1 MRDATFEVRAGE
13 IVGVAG
19 LVGCGKSE
27 LGLALGG
34 VIPAHG
40 EIAVHAEAVRLRS
53 PRAAMAAGIGFIPE
67 DRKRSAI
74 FPTRS
79 VLHNLSA
86 AWSSRLTR
94 LGVIN
99 VGERAAH
106 GERRR
111 SSASASRRSSLRRV
125 DPATL
130 RRQPAEGRARP
141 LLRARAAR

>member
-1 MRDATFEVRAGE
+1 MRAGE

-27 LGLALGG
+27 LALALAG
-34 VIPAHG
+34 VVPADG
-40 EIAVHAEAVRLRS
+40 EISVHSEAVRMRS
-53 PRAAMAAGIGFIPE
+53 PRSAMAAGIGFIPE

-86 AWSSRLTR
+86 AWSSRLAR
-94 LGVIN
+94 LGVLN
-99 VGERAAH
+99 VGNEQRM
-106 GERRR
+106 GERGGRALQR
-111 SSASASRRSSLRRV
+111 QDLVAARV
-125 DPATL
+125 DPAPL

-141 LLRARAAR
+141 LLRARADG